1 MSAPTESVYQK
12 DLGPDTLKTFQSMD
26 KYNPDK
32 TWKVT
37 EDDVE
42 EDVQEQ
48 GSEPQPQ

>member
-1 MSAPTESVYQK
+1 
-12 DLGPDTLKTFQSMD
+12 MD

-42 EDVQEQ
+42 DNSSDQ
-48 GSEPQPQ
+48 GSESQAQ

>member
-1 MSAPTESVYQK
+1 
-12 DLGPDTLKTFQSMD
+12 MD

-42 EDVQEQ
+42 DD
-48 GSEPQPQ
+48 SSD

>member
-1 MSAPTESVYQK
+1 
-12 DLGPDTLKTFQSMD
+12 MD

-42 EDVQEQ
+42 DDE
-48 GSEPQPQ
+48 GSEPQAQ